1 MPTMGDAAKTKDACE
16 VTDAEVRETEG
27 NAMEV
32 VAETDDEVGEVKE
45 GDQAG
50 ATMGL
55 KEVGEPKAWSEL
67 SPLRWQE
74 LLHKHV
80 RVCADEGVQR
90 EGWVYTVDPV
100 SASIML
106 VTRPSPGSPELTL
119 CTVMGHAVRSVV
131 ETQAPGGDAAAAT
144 SECPSMLFRPAARHL
159 PSLGAEEVASR
170 RQALLVW
177 LRRNHVPVEERGDE
191 LLVAGGALSVA
202 PPYGPDDCSSAN
214 EIILERVRRLVQA
227 RLSEGCDTETNP
239 A

>member
-50 ATMGL
+50 ETRGL
-55 KEVGEPKAWSEL
+55 EVVEETKAWSEL

-74 LLHKHV
+74 LLHRHV

-106 VTRPSPGSPELTL
+106 VTQPSPGSPELTL

-131 ETQAPGGDAAAAT
+131 ETRAPGGDAAAT
-144 SECPSMLFRPAARHL
+144 SECPSMLFRPAARHR

-191 LLVAGGALSVA
+191 LLVAGGVLSVA

-227 RLSEGCDTETNP
+227 RLSEGREPETNP